1 MQIKQFLDKGNFEYY
16 EDYDIATFSAIK
28 IGARCKLVIFPR
40 TIKQFQKLLVW
51 LYGNKI
57 YFRVFGNASNVL
69 FISDLSFPVV
79 FLSKMNDE
87 YEVCGNVIK
96 ASAGMMLGKFC
107 DILRKNGLAGAE
119 GLINIPATIGGAIM
133 NNASA
138 FGNSIS
144 DHLVK
149 ITAFFDG
156 KIRDI
161 NKNEIKFGYHYSNLS
176 GFIVLSAEFWF
187 EKNNEYDII
196 NLSNKFTYLRNKTQP
211 SGLTLGSVFR
221 KINSKS
227 AGFYIERAGL
237 KGLRKGGIVVSSKHA
252 NFFVNDKGGSALDF
266 LALISVVQKS
276 VEKQFGLCLVPEIEK
291 VGDRDEIICRLP
303 HTF

>member
-1 MQIKQFLDKGNFEYY
+1 M
-16 EDYDIATFSAIK
+16 SAIK

-40 TIKQFQKLLVW
+40 EKKQLEKLLIW
-51 LYGNKI
+51 LGGNKV

-69 FISDLSFPVV
+69 FISDISFPVI

-87 YEVCGNVIK
+87 YEVSGSAVK
-96 ASAGMMLGKFC
+96 VSAGMMICKFC
-107 DILRKNGLAGAE
+107 EILRKNGLSGAE
-119 GLINIPATIGGAIM
+119 ELVNIPATIGGAIFS
-133 NNASA
+133 NAGA

-149 ITAFFDG
+149 IQVYRDG
-156 KIRDI
+156 EIRDI
-161 NKNEIKFGYHYSNLS
+161 YKNEIKFGHHYSNLS
-176 GFIVLSAEFWF
+176 GFIVLSAEFLF
-187 EKNNEYDII
+187 EKKNEYDII

-227 AGFYIERAGL
+227 AGFYIERTGL
-237 KGLRKGGIVVSSKHA
+237 KGLRMGGIVVSSKHS

-266 LALISVVQKS
+266 LALMSVVQKA

-291 VGDRDEIICRLP
+291 VGDKDENICRLP